1 LSKIFLYKFYREEG
15 FTLLEL
21 LATIVVLS
29 LFGYVLIAIIGGI
42 AQQTSDT
49 AQKQAAYMLGN
60 AQMNALAA
68 NPLSYLA
75 SHSSPFTTMYGHIL
89 YTISLTNITTS
100 EPTWA
105 SGMIDVK
112 VDVSWNYTSFGH
124 PAQGDVVL
132 TEAFPS

>member
-1 LSKIFLYKFYREEG
+1 MVKNYINRFDREEG

-49 AQKQAAYMLGN
+49 AQKQAAYMIGN
-60 AQMNALAA
+60 AQMNALAS

-75 SHSSPFTTMYGHIL
+75 NHSSPFTTMYGHIL
-89 YTISLTNITTS
+89 YTISLTNVTTT

-105 SGMIDVK
+105 NGMIDVK
-112 VDVSWNYTSFGH
+112 VDVSWNYTSFGR